1 MACKYIYKEKEYSKE
16 ELMNILKNDSTLN
29 NLSVQTFRS
38 IATKSPNLDMIE
50 KSIKLMQQRK
60 TDAINLKKT
69 VKNSNLSK
77 EEKIAKTAEYDEIIK
92 DANESIKGLSRVD
105 ASKKLNFILS
115 MAENDSKIIEAAFA
129 SNDLN
134 LDQHVFIQEIVDS
147 WNNINLLLD
156 IQDISL
162 VSDEKEFITDSE
174 GNTIEVESVQERLK
188 NIKSKYALYAEKSRV
203 VAIKLIKESQKGV
216 KLNENDL
223 TKIIDTH
230 ISTEY
235 LRELS
240 TAGIPITNKLAYI
253 INEINLIINK
263 EHNKNYSEIDSYEN
277 LIKDNPTFKKLGWDL
292 FVKSQKN
299 SLGEETLGVV
309 TRYSQKF
316 WDARREANKSL
327 TKSLEEAGDNIDKRK
342 KAYNNF
348 NIWKDKNTIT
358 FNAIYFL
365 DPSKF
370 SDANR
375 ESEIA
380 RIKAMGYAESEIN
393 EMIAESQRLYDRFIY
408 NKEFYAY
415 RTELD
420 AIKNPSLIPTDKTIK
435 EYVKEKVDEYDEI
448 NNPLKYYDQKFFGTQ
463 KFTAY
468 GASKYLYLIP
478 VKILDGKNTGYYDEN
493 FIKISQDPKLLEFYS
508 WFTGFM
514 REKMSS
520 LPEEET
526 DGLAS
531 NFLPIIAE
539 RTVKEYGFTE
549 LKESVAGLGDWFL
562 KALTSY
568 NYDNKVDVNPITKKE
583 RRTIK
588 TRFLN
593 DNVDIKDRSK
603 NLIIVAKLFSDMA
616 TIYKHKS
623 LVKSEV
629 NTINNILQETKG
641 SYKFN
646 KNLGELEY
654 KAKDATRIKSLA
666 DSTVSALFYGIIPED
681 TLSKSGGQFYDYKE
695 LVTFGFWKSE
705 KAKKAKDLEDGIK
718 KLNEELNKDTLTDAE
733 REKIQNDVYKLKGEY
748 LKLGGR
754 SLSTTATIDSLI
766 KGTRLT
772 ALAIKPFS
780 AAKNLLVGKLN
791 NRFHAAGE
799 LDFNDSELTKAN
811 ITIIDSFL
819 NYVSLNNYQ
828 TENVKKIAGLLV
840 DAGIA
845 EGGDNYVLNSLIDKK
860 TGLNAF
866 RQLVPKAYT
875 LLSSGDYHFKS
886 EMLVACTYHD
896 KIKGTSEG
904 EISFW
909 DALTESREYNEKKYG
924 PWNKEANDGLTFD
937 EYYNK
942 KMLKYK
948 QLANKLHGLSGK
960 NTYVKGKDTAVG
972 RLLFLFKA
980 WLPET
985 VGVRWDPKHKDD
997 MLGRYEEGYYRTF
1010 LKQVRDKKFAVLGM
1024 MVNAMLKK
1032 EITGITD
1039 EVDLANFKKAVR
1051 EFQVIIALHIA
1062 YMLLKAMAPDDDRYK
1077 KIYNMLVL
1085 RQLKDLNTDLTYYS
1099 SLSSFSKLQENVVPI
1114 FRTIENWQEAG
1125 KAIEYYSLQIEKENG
1140 ELEYDGERT
1149 ALKITKV
1156 LPVINNIN
1164 TVIYYQ
1170 KQID

>member
-16 ELMNILKNDSTLN
+16 ELIGILKNDGTLN

-38 IATKSPNLDMIE
+38 IVTKSPTLDITE

-60 TDAINLKKT
+60 IDAINLKKS
-69 VKNSNLSK
+69 VMNSDLSK
-77 EEKIAKTAEYDEIIK
+77 KEKIKKVVEYEDIIN
-92 DANESIKGLSRVD
+92 DANESIKNLQTITPT
-105 ASKKLNFILS
+105 KKLNFILS
-115 MAENDSKIIEAAFA
+115 MAENDSKIVDAAFE

-134 LDQHVFIQEIVDS
+134 LDQHKFVQEIVS
-147 WNNINLLLD
+147 TWNNINSLLEIGDLREIKDAELKDRLEKIKQKYTGYSEISRSEAKRLIANSIKGPKVSAENLD
-156 IQDISL
+156 
-162 VSDEKEFITDSE
+162 
-174 GNTIEVESVQERLK
+174 
-188 NIKSKYALYAEKSRV
+188 
-203 VAIKLIKESQKGV
+203 
-216 KLNENDL
+216 
-223 TKIIDTH
+223 KIIDTH
-230 ISTEY
+230 FTTEY
-235 LRELS
+235 FRELS

-263 EHNKNYSEIDSYEN
+263 EHNKNYSEIDRYN
-277 LIKDNPTFKKLGWDL
+277 DLIKDNPTFKKIGWDL
-292 FVKSQKN
+292 FVKNQKN
-299 SLGEETLGVV
+299 SLGEETLGIV

-316 WDARREANKSL
+316 WDAYRNVNQTLK
-327 TKSLEEAGDNIDKRK
+327 KDLEKAGDDKDK
-342 KAYNNF
+342 IKEVYNNF
-348 NIWKDKNTIT
+348 NNWKNKNTIV

-365 DPSKF
+365 EPSKF

-375 ESEIA
+375 EGEIS
-380 RIKAMGYAESEIN
+380 RIKAMGYAESEIDN
-393 EMIAESQRLYDRFIY
+393 MIAESQRLYDRFLF
-408 NKEFYAY
+408 NKDVYEY
-415 RTELD
+415 RIELN
-420 AIKNPSLIPTDKTIK
+420 AIEDPSLIPTGKTLE

-478 VKILDGKNTGYYDEN
+478 VKTIDGTDTKYYDEN
-493 FIKISQDPKLLEFYS
+493 FIKISQDPKLLEYYS

-514 REKMSS
+514 REKMSW

-526 DGLAS
+526 NSLGS
-531 NFLPIIAE
+531 NFLPVIAE
-539 RTVKEYGFTE
+539 RVVKEYGFTE

-562 KALTSY
+562 KALTAY
-568 NYDNKVDVNPITKKE
+568 NYDNKVDVNPVTKKE

-588 TRFLN
+588 TKFL
-593 DNVDIKDRSK
+593 DNNVSIKDRSK
-603 NLIIVAKLFSDMA
+603 NLTIVAKMFSDMA
-616 TIYKHKS
+616 TIYRHKS
-623 LVKSEV
+623 MVRSEID
-629 NTINNILQETKG
+629 TINDILQETKG

-646 KNLGELEY
+646 KKLGELEEQ
-654 KAKDATRIKSLA
+654 AKDATRIKSLA

-681 TLSKSGGQFYDYKE
+681 TLPRTEEQFYDWKE
-695 LVTFGFWKSE
+695 LASFGFWKSE
-705 KAKKAKDLEDGIK
+705 KGKKAKELEDNIK
-718 KLNEELNKDTLTDAE
+718 KLNEELDKDTLTSAE
-733 REKIQNDVYKLKGEY
+733 REKIQNDIYTLKGEY

-754 SLSTTATIDSLI
+754 SLSTTSTIDSLI

-791 NRFHAAGE
+791 NRFHAAGG
-799 LDFNDSELTKAN
+799 LDFNERNLIMAN
-811 ITIIDSFL
+811 KTIIDSFL

-828 TENVKKIAGLLV
+828 TTNVKKISGLLI

-860 TGLNAF
+860 TTLDAF
-866 RQLVPKAYT
+866 RKLIPSAYT

-886 EMLVACTYHD
+886 EMLVACTFHD
-896 KIKGTSEG
+896 KIKGTSKG
-904 EISFW
+904 EVSFW
-909 DALTESREYNEKKYG
+909 DVLTENREYNEAEYG
-924 PWNKEANDGLTFD
+924 PWDKDANDGLTFN

-960 NTYVKGKDTAVG
+960 NTYIKGKDTAIG
-972 RLLFLFKA
+972 RLLILFKA

-1010 LKQVRDKKFAVLGM
+1010 LKQVVDKKFAVLGM
-1024 MVNAMLKK
+1024 MVNAMLKRK
-1032 EITGITD
+1032 ITGITD
-1039 EVDLANFKKAVR
+1039 EVELANFKKAVK
-1051 EFQVIIALHIA
+1051 ELQVIITLKIA
-1062 YMLLKAMAPDDDRYK
+1062 YMLLKSMAPDDDRYK
-1077 KIYNMLVL
+1077 KIYNLLVL

-1099 SLSSFSKLQENVVPI
+1099 SFSSFSRLQENVVPI
-1114 FRTIENWQEAG
+1114 MRTIENWQEAG
-1125 KAIEYYSLQIEKENG
+1125 KAIEYYSLEIEKENG

-1156 LPVINNIN
+1156 LPVLSNVN
-1164 TVIYYQ
+1164 TVIYYE